1 MKDYQLGLYEKS
13 MPAELTLPEKL
24 ELVHTYGFDYL
35 ELSIDETD
43 ERIAR
48 LEMAPAQRAELL
60 AAMRA
65 TGTPVGSICLSA
77 HRRYPLGSGQP
88 EIVEKSL
95 SILQGAVDLAARLGV
110 RTIQLAG
117 YDVYYEPSDEDTRHR
132 FEGNL
137 RLCVEYAAARGVM
150 LGFET
155 METDFMNT
163 VAKAMHYVE
172 RINSSYLGVYPDVGN
187 LTNAALK
194 TGGSV
199 ADDLRHGAGHI
210 CAVHLKETRPGVF
223 REVPFGAGHVNFQ
236 SAVDMALALGV
247 RRFVTEFW
255 YTGSPHWR
263 DDLEFANRF
272 ARNLFA

>member
-1 MKDYQLGLYEKS
+1 MKHYQLGLYEKS

-24 ELVHTYGFDYL
+24 ELVRTYGFDYL
-35 ELSIDETD
+35 EMSIDETD
-43 ERIAR
+43 EKIAR
-48 LEMAPAQRAELL
+48 LEMPLTQRAELL
-60 AAMRA
+60 AAVQA

-77 HRRYPLGSGQP
+77 HRRYPLGSGRP
-88 EIVEKSL
+88 EVAEKSL
-95 SILQGAVDLAARLGV
+95 AILRGTVDLAVQLGV

-117 YDVYYEPSDEDTRHR
+117 YDVYYEPSGEDTRRR
-132 FEGNL
+132 FEENL
-137 RLCVEYAAARGVM
+137 RLCVEYAAARGTM

-163 VAKAMHYVE
+163 VVKAMHYVE
-172 RINSSYLGVYPDVGN
+172 QINSPYLGVYPDVGN

-194 TGGSV
+194 TGGSIAV
-199 ADDLRHGAGHI
+199 DLRKGAGHI

-223 REVPFGAGHVNFQ
+223 REVSFGTGHVDFQ
-236 SAVDMALALGV
+236 AAVGMALALGV

-263 DDLEFANRF
+263 ADIESANRF